1 VAAHDE
7 ENASRRSEASEP
19 NGRLKCCAPGGSM
32 ALWRIPSTGFDR
44 VVAREI
50 LRHASPAA
58 ERPWKIITLVADEK
72 ILLGAAAGAWLATR
86 ALAPERRR
94 EADHLAVTVAL
105 TAALPHLLKLV
116 FDQERP
122 NRTIAR
128 GRHDGIPRSGKA
140 FDAFPSGHAAHVGA
154 ICAALSRFFPS
165 AKLAIWSSGG
175 VIAASR
181 VILLA
186 HWPTDI
192 LAGLATGAAAEALL
206 WKAQSAYFRKIAP
219 AESAGVKVRGRGGK
233 SGKRIAAPRKR
244 RNSRSASAA

>member
-1 VAAHDE
+1 
-7 ENASRRSEASEP
+7 
-19 NGRLKCCAPGGSM
+19 M

-122 NRTIAR
+122 NRTVAR
-128 GRHDGIPRSGKA
+128 GKHRGIPRSGKA

-175 VIAASR
+175 IVAASR
-181 VILLA
+181 IMLLA

-192 LAGLATGAAAEALL
+192 LAGLATGAAAETLL
-206 WKAQSAYFRKIAP
+206 WKLQGAYFERIAAP
-219 AESAGVKVRGRGGK
+219 ENARVKVRGRGGK
-233 SGKRIAAPRKR
+233 SDKRIGVARKR
-244 RNSRSASAA
+244 NRDSRSALAA

>member
-1 VAAHDE
+1 
-7 ENASRRSEASEP
+7 
-19 NGRLKCCAPGGSM
+19 M

-50 LRHASPAA
+50 LRHTSPAV
-58 ERPWKIITLVADEK
+58 ERPWKIVTLVADEK
-72 ILLGAAAGAWLATR
+72 LLLGAAAGVWLATR

-122 NRTIAR
+122 DRTIAR
-128 GRHDGIPRSGKA
+128 GRHHGIPRSGKA

-175 VIAASR
+175 IVAASR
-181 VILLA
+181 IILLA

-192 LAGLATGAAAEALL
+192 FAGLATGAATEALL
-206 WKAQSAYFRKIAP
+206 WKVQNAYFRKIAP
-219 AESAGVKVRGRGGK
+219 PERAGAKIRGRGGR
-233 SGKRIAAPRKR
+233 SGKRVAAARKR
-244 RNSRSASAA
+244 RRDSRSALAA